1 MPSIEL
7 LSPAANLESGKA
19 AIDCGADAVYI
30 GAPKYGARSAAGNSL
45 EDIASLIQY
54 AHLFRVKV
62 YITLNTLLHDREI
75 PDAVAMIKKL
85 YEAGADGIII
95 QDLALLECDLP
106 PIPLI
111 ASTQMHN
118 LEPERIYFLDQFG
131 FSRIILARELPLQ
144 TIRKLKDTVKAELEY
159 FVHGALCVGYSGQ
172 CYLSYASGGR
182 SANRGECAQP
192 CRLPY
197 SLTDLDGK
205 VIVQNKHLLSIK
217 DLNLSERLGDLLDA
231 GVTSFKIEGRLKD
244 IGYVKNITAFYRQK
258 LDEILVNRRDMQRAS
273 SGRSEIPF
281 TPDPERSF
289 NRGFTQYNIDDK
301 VNNLGSIETPK
312 SKGKAL
318 GFVRN
323 VKGGILIQTAET
335 LRTGDGLCYLNFA
348 GELEGFSIN
357 KLDGEK
363 VILPRNL
370 NIPDGTMIYRNS
382 DLAFEKQLQ
391 LPVQR
396 KICVKIT
403 LQQTTEGIQAEA
415 TDEDG
420 ISAFCMLPAA
430 ENLANDQIKF
440 AQTLRKQF
448 AKSGNTP
455 FEIENLTIEGTDLP
469 FLTIAQINEAR
480 RRLLEKLTEN
490 RLKTYIRQDRK
501 PILPE
506 NRTFSIKNDF
516 RLNVINEKSQAF
528 YEKQGI
534 TIMEAAPEK
543 SGDTAEKVLMTCKY
557 CIRGELGLCL
567 LEKPGPYTPEL
578 LLIGDEKKYRLIF
591 DCGKCEMSVMDSRS

>member
-30 GAPKYGARSAAGNSL
+30 GAPKYGARAAAGNSL

-131 FSRIILARELPLQ
+131 FSRIILAREMPLQ
-144 TIRKLKDTVKAELEY
+144 TIRKLKDTVKVELEY

-289 NRGFTQYNIDDK
+289 NRGFTQYNIDEK

-323 VKGGILIQTAET
+323 VKEGILIQTAET
-335 LRTGDGLCYLNFA
+335 LRTGDGLCYFDSL
-348 GELEGFSIN
+348 GELAGFSIN

-501 PILPE
+501 PISPE
-506 NRTFSIKNDF
+506 NRTFSIQNDF
-516 RLNVINEKSQAF
+516 RLNVINEKSRTF
-528 YEKQGI
+528 YEKQENNVV
-534 TIMEAAPEK
+534 EAAPEK

-578 LLIGDEKKYRLIF
+578 LLIGDGQKYRLTF

>member
-30 GAPKYGARSAAGNSL
+30 GAPKYGARAAAGNSL

-62 YITLNTLLHDREI
+62 YITLNTLLYDGEI

-258 LDEILVNRRDMQRAS
+258 LDEILVNRRDMQRTS

-323 VKGGILIQTAET
+323 VKEGILIQTAET
-335 LRTGDGLCYLNFA
+335 LRTGDGLCYFDSL
-348 GELEGFSIN
+348 GELAGFSIN

-543 SGDTAEKVLMTCKY
+543 SGDTAEKVIMTCKY

-567 LEKPGPYTPEL
+567 LEKPGPYTSEL
-578 LLIGDEKKYRLIF
+578 LLIGDGQKYRLTF